1 METIS
6 DKWNVKH
13 SNKSILARIV
23 LDRYFNRMLLFVC
36 IFFLVL
42 VAGNAWSQP
51 LFSPRYDL
59 QITSGGRSFPMA
71 WTGGLNSAV
80 YGKVDL
86 SGDGAEELIL
96 YDRSGNSFVIFEYL
110 DGKYRI
116 RPDLRRL
123 IPPVN
128 PGWVLWLDYDGDGR
142 KDLFSSGDRGIVV
155 HRNVSSSGQE
165 ANWIKVADPLFTTGF
180 TGKINLIANA
190 ADVPAIA
197 DIDGDG
203 DLDILVYNFA
213 IGGYIRYNRN
223 YSMEL
228 YGHADSLEFVIETRE
243 WGGFEEC
250 DCNLF
255 AFSPVTCPDLAARVM
270 HPGGKAMLA
279 IDIDGDG
286 DMDLLAGHEQ
296 CEELYF
302 FENTG
307 TSEEAFMEGYSAMF
321 PDSINPA
328 NFFIFPAAFWEDFDG
343 DGLKDLVVAPNVET
357 NIQFMIDFRES
368 NWFYRNT
375 GSNEVPK
382 FEFVQRDFLQQGM
395 VDLGERSVPRLVDI
409 DADGDYDLLV
419 AANGQALGSGYG
431 GAVHFFE
438 NRGSRDTPAWEWID
452 SDFLD
457 LSQFEF
463 RNPRINLVDLTGD
476 NAPDLLYSGIKI
488 PEFRVVSLL
497 FENLNR
503 AGEAFRFEPQRY
515 TEISLPAGINDNP
528 EFCDIDGDGLA
539 DLLLARQNGALE
551 YYRNVGTAGNPSFSL
566 VDGEYLGIGRDFS
579 LERINLSVS
588 VADLELDGNP
598 DLIISDNRGIAEI
611 YYDFLL
617 EEYGTPVPMV
627 LETAFSVD
635 QPESLRFDRNTWFT
649 AADLFGRSTQSL
661 IAGNTRGG
669 LEFYE
674 NNSTGSSGPD
684 VTPLHLELYPN
695 PLSSGEGLTVM
706 ANLNA
711 TVEVFTLTGQRLTDA
726 ISLRKF
732 LEHNINL
739 GFLSS
744 GTYIL
749 RAVAGTGQRQS
760 RLFVVNR

>member
-1 METIS
+1 
-6 DKWNVKH
+6 
-13 SNKSILARIV
+13 
-23 LDRYFNRMLLFVC
+23 MLLLVC
-36 IFFLVL
+36 ISFLVL
-42 VAGNAWSQP
+42 ITGDVWSQP
-51 LFSPRYDL
+51 LFSPRYDI

-86 SGDGAEELIL
+86 SGDGVEELIL

-128 PGWVLWLDYDGDGR
+128 PGWILWLDYDGDGR

-155 HRNVSSSGQE
+155 HRNVSNPGQE
-165 ANWIKVADPLFTTGF
+165 ANWVKVADPLFTTGF
-180 TGKINLIANA
+180 TGRINLIANA

-223 YSMEL
+223 YSMER

-255 AFSPVTCPDLAARVM
+255 AFSPVTCPDLASRVM

-328 NFFIFPAAFWEDFDG
+328 NFFIFPAAFWEDLDG

-357 NIQFMIDFRES
+357 NLEFMVDFRES

-375 GSNEVPK
+375 GSNEIPK
-382 FEFVQRDFLQQGM
+382 FEFVQKDFLQQGM
-395 VDLGERSVPRLVDI
+395 IDLGDRSVPRLVDI
-409 DADGDYDLLV
+409 DADGDIDLLV
-419 AANGQALGSGYG
+419 AANGKALGMGYG

-438 NRGSRDTPAWEWID
+438 NRGGRDMPAWEWVE
-452 SDFLD
+452 SDFLELSRFD
-457 LSQFEF
+457 L

-476 NAPDLLYSGIKI
+476 NAPDFLYSGIKI
-488 PEFRVVSLL
+488 PEFRMVSLL

-503 AGEAFRFEPQRY
+503 AGEALRFDPGRY
-515 TEISLPAGINDNP
+515 TEINLPAGINDNP

-551 YYRNVGTAGNPSFSL
+551 YYRNVGAAGNPSFSL
-566 VDGEYLGIGRDFS
+566 VNGEYLGIGRDFS
-579 LERINLSVS
+579 LERINLSAS
-588 VADLELDGNP
+588 VVDLELDGIP
-598 DLIISDNRGIAEI
+598 DLIISDNRGIAEV

-617 EEYGTPVPMV
+617 EEYGTPVPMK
-627 LETAFSVD
+627 LETAYTMG
-635 QPESLRFDRNTWFT
+635 QPEPLRFDRNTWFT
-649 AADLFGRSTQSL
+649 AADLFDRSAQSL

-674 NNSTGSSGPD
+674 NNSSGSSSSEI
-684 VTPLHLELYPN
+684 TPLYIELYPN
-695 PLSSGEGLTVM
+695 PLHSGEGLTVKS
-706 ANLNA
+706 NLNA
-711 TVEVFTLTGQRLTDA
+711 TVEFFSVTGQKLTDA
-726 ISLRKF
+726 IPLRKF
-732 LEHNINL
+732 LEYTVNL
-739 GFLSS
+739 GVLSS

-749 RAVAGTGQRQS
+749 RAVADTGQRQS